1 VLLIIL
7 GIFWVAILVPVA
19 VKRFRDN
26 GTEKSI
32 HSFHVEHELL
42 SRQEYAVAPAH
53 RLDAPDQEETARSLA
68 QRPRL
73 TVVHADDTYRSLE
86 ARNSWDEWASDYDY
100 EREDETPR
108 PIEPTNRYVSAYSS
122 VPNEMDVSYS
132 RAVSRQQSS
141 MKARRQMVFLSIVAA
156 AVVFS
161 GVGFVMGYS
170 LVEDLA
176 VLGWVAVLCYVA
188 LALFAVSQG
197 YLYESSLP
205 IRIPEGRRL
214 ATVEPLYVDEY
225 GDDDEE
231 FYDAE
236 GDDDWRRDAHTHY
249 AVG

>member
-1 VLLIIL
+1 MLLIIL

-32 HSFHVEHELL
+32 HSFHVEHEML
-42 SRQEYAVAPAH
+42 SRQEYAIAPVN
-53 RLDAPDQEETARSLA
+53 RLDAPDQEETAPSA
-68 QRPRL
+68 VQRPRL
-73 TVVHADDTYRSLE
+73 TVVQPDDTYRSLE
-86 ARNSWDEWASDYDY
+86 ARNSWDEWADDYDY
-100 EREDETPR
+100 EREDERSR
-108 PIEPTNRYVSAYSS
+108 PVEPTNRYVSAYSS
-122 VPNEMDVSYS
+122 VPSEMDVSNS
-132 RAVSRQQSS
+132 RTVQQRQSS
-141 MKARRQMVFLSIVAA
+141 MRARRQMVFLSMVAA
-156 AVVFS
+156 AVALS
-161 GVGFVMGYS
+161 GIGFVMGYS

-214 ATVEPLYVDEY
+214 ATVEPLYVDEDE
-225 GDDDEE
+225 DDDEE

-236 GDDDWRRDAHTHY
+236 GQDDWRRDAHTHY
-249 AVG
+249 ALG

>member
-32 HSFHVEHELL
+32 HSFHVEHEML

-53 RLDAPDQEETARSLA
+53 RLDPSDQAETARSVA

-73 TVVHADDTYRSLE
+73 TVVQEDDTYRSLE
-86 ARNSWDEWASDYDY
+86 ARNSWDEWENDYDY
-100 EREDETPR
+100 EPEDERSR
-108 PIEPTNRYVSAYSS
+108 PSEPTNRYVSAYSS
-122 VPNEMDVSYS
+122 VPSDRDMTSLVARRSP
-132 RAVSRQQSS
+132 SS
-141 MKARRQMVFLSIVAA
+141 MKARRQMLFLSMLAATVALT
-156 AVVFS
+156 

-170 LVEDLA
+170 LVQDLA

-205 IRIPEGRRL
+205 IRIPESRRL
-214 ATVEPLYVDEY
+214 ATVEPLYLDEY
-225 GDDDEE
+225 DDEEEE
-231 FYDAE
+231 FYDAQSN
-236 GDDDWRRDAHTHY
+236 DNWRRESSSRY

>member
-32 HSFHVEHELL
+32 HSFHAEHEML

-53 RLDAPDQEETARSLA
+53 RLDAPDQEMTGRLPS

-86 ARNSWDEWASDYDY
+86 ARNSWDEWDSDYDY
-100 EREDETPR
+100 DREDEASHSN
-108 PIEPTNRYVSAYSS
+108 ELANRYVSAYSS
-122 VPNEMDVSYS
+122 VPNERDVTNSLTAQ
-132 RAVSRQQSS
+132 RGAMS
-141 MKARRQMVFLSIVAA
+141 MKARRQLYFLTLVAA
-156 AVVFS
+156 TVVLTGF
-161 GVGFVMGYS
+161 GFVMGYS
-170 LVEDLA
+170 FVEDLA
-176 VLGWVAVLCYVA
+176 VLGWVFVLCYVA

-214 ATVEPLYVDEY
+214 ATVEPIYVDEEY
-225 GDDDEE
+225 DDEE
-231 FYDAE
+231 FYDAQAQGE
-236 GDDDWRRDAHTHY
+236 WRRESTSRY